1 MPSYTVR
8 LEKREP
14 AKFKPTKDEA
24 AEMLAA
30 GIRFAEYN
38 EAQGQFR
45 ISIPYRTAEN
55 IDRGT
60 LTIMQGDA

>member
-8 LEKREP
+8 LEKRDP
-14 AKFKPTKDEA
+14 IAFKPTKDEA
-24 AEMLAA
+24 TAMLAA
-30 GIRFAEYN
+30 GFRFAEYN
-38 EAQGQFR
+38 EDVGQFR

-60 LTIMQGDA
+60 LTIMQ